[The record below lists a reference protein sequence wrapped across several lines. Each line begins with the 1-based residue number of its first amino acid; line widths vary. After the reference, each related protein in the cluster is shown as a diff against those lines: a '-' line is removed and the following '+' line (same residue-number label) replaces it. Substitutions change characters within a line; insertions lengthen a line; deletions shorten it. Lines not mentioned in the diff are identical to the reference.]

1 MVIKRLSIAGDC
13 GMNVGCHFGPRLLSS
28 SKTANNSYTGV
39 PEARVGGSGWQWG
52 AMAPSVTSS
61 AKRNGKPL
69 SSFPVSGPVLTHLY
83 CCI

>member
-1 MVIKRLSIAGDC
+1 MKGLSTAGDY
-13 GMNVGCHFGPRLLSS
+13 GMSVGCHFDPRLFSS
-28 SKTANNSYTGV
+28 SKTANNSYIGV

-69 SSFPVSGPVLTHLY
+69 PSSPVSGPVLTHLY